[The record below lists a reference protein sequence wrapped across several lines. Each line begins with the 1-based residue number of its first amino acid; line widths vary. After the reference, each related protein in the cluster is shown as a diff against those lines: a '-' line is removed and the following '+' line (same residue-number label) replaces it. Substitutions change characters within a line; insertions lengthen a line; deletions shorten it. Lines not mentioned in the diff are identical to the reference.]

1 MNNILVISLERA
13 KERRQKMQDQLL
25 DLQIDGAIF
34 DAVDWKSLEE
44 MDLNKKIWLPGGYR
58 YGEVMR
64 PSEIACTMSHIKA
77 LQYAQLKSW
86 PFVIILEDDVVLAE
100 DFKERIR
107 FLLKILPN
115 DWEHVYLSGI
125 PRLPFGY
132 FPNLSFKHIEPSPFV
147 ECTFSMIVRKEAYEK
162 VIEYLWAFRTTVDDS
177 YAAMISEGK
186 LKSYIYYPFVTYCDD
201 DYSFIWDQETRR
213 PTGHPSIKYFK
224 NNGKLYY

>member
-1 MNNILVISLERA
+1 MNNLLVINLERA

-64 PSEIACTMSHIKA
+64 PSEISCTMSHIKA
-77 LQYAQLKSW
+77 LQYAQSKSW
-86 PFVIILEDDVVLAE
+86 PYVIILEDDVVLAE

-115 DWEHVYLSGI
+115 GWEHVYLSGI

-132 FPNLSFKHIEPSPFV
+132 FPNLSFKHIEPSVFT
-147 ECTFSMIVRKEAYEK
+147 ECTFSMMIHSSAYQK
-162 VIEYLWAFRTTVDDS
+162 IIDYLWKFSTTTDDM
-177 YAAMISEGK
+177 YCQMVK
-186 LKSYIYYPFVTYCDD
+186 DKYINSFTYYPFVTYTDEV
-201 DYSFIWDQETRR
+201 YSFIWDQNTRE
-213 PTGHPSIKYFK
+213 GYVHPSKKYFRE
-224 NNGKLYY
+224 NI

>member
-1 MNNILVISLERA
+1 MNNLLVISLERA

-25 DLQIDGAIF
+25 NLQIDGAIF

-100 DFKERIR
+100 DFKERIK

-132 FPNLSFKHIEPSPFV
+132 FPNLSFKHIEHSVFT
-147 ECTFSMIVRKEAYEK
+147 ECLSAYIVNASVYDK
-162 VIEYLWAFRTTVDDS
+162 IIDYLWKFSTTTDDM
-177 YAAMISEGK
+177 YCEMIKNQE
-186 LKSYIYYPFVTYCDD
+186 LKSYTYYPFPVFTEDV
-201 DYSFIWDQETRR
+201 YSYIWDQEIRR
-213 PTGHPSIKYFK
+213 PMGHPSIKYFK
-224 NNGKLYY
+224 NNL